1 MIPRGAAAVQ
11 QRQFACRLVRQAPN
25 WCLQFSRMG
34 DLVRNGAPQRSL
46 RDRNRGKTPAHAR
59 GMTTSL
65 TLGFPAAGGHQQPTV
80 FSRLTELAGSWDQL
94 AVGSGS
100 PTHHYAWVSAY
111 ADIASTSSDLHL
123 VVVGPPQRPVAI
135 APLIMR
141 RRGGGRLEQ
150 LGVRELHEPMDLIYR
165 SAADLTALAEARAQL
180 GLPFWLERVPAES
193 STVSVVTNVW
203 RSRGI
208 VVCRPA
214 PGCPWIALDRRWCES
229 EPPLE
234 AGRRSDLRRAQRNA
248 EKIGP
253 VSSQVLSPA
262 PRELDRLLDEVF
274 RVEAAGWK
282 GRVGQACLAV
292 ERLLIAPLRRFVW
305 SAWGPIAERAARAYV
320 AGPELADALR
330 VCRALAGRGDAATI
344 CWWDGDGEPPR
355 RVADAY
361 LAALRGLAAGSL
373 NCYLSIKAPSLGFSH
388 ELLGELVETARPSGV
403 GLHFDSLAPEG
414 ADRTWASIRAAAGR
428 GASAGCTLPA
438 RWRRSL
444 SDADHAVALGIRV
457 RVVKGQ
463 WADPEAPDRDVRSNF
478 LAVVESLAGRAGR
491 VGIAT
496 HDPELARAAL
506 ARLCAA
512 GTPCELELLYGL
524 PARTPVAIARAGGVP
539 VRFYVPY
546 GHAWLPYG
554 LSQARQHPRV
564 LWWAM
569 RDLLAGSRGT
579 GQP

>member
-1 MIPRGAAAVQ
+1 M
-11 QRQFACRLVRQAPN
+11 
-25 WCLQFSRMG
+25 
-34 DLVRNGAPQRSL
+34 
-46 RDRNRGKTPAHAR
+46 
-59 GMTTSL
+59 
-65 TLGFPAAGGHQQPTV
+65 
-80 FSRLTELAGSWDQL
+80 
-94 AVGSGS
+94 
-100 PTHHYAWVSAY
+100 
-111 ADIASTSSDLHL
+111 
-123 VVVGPPQRPVAI
+123 
-135 APLIMR
+135 
-141 RRGGGRLEQ
+141 
-150 LGVRELHEPMDLIYR
+150 
-165 SAADLTALAEARAQL
+165 
-180 GLPFWLERVPAES
+180 
-193 STVSVVTNVW
+193 
-203 RSRGI
+203 
-208 VVCRPA
+208 
-214 PGCPWIALDRRWCES
+214 
-229 EPPLE
+229 
-234 AGRRSDLRRAQRNA
+234 
-248 EKIGP
+248 
-253 VSSQVLSPA
+253 
-262 PRELDRLLDEVF
+262 
-274 RVEAAGWK
+274 
-282 GRVGQACLAV
+282 QACLAE

-414 ADRTWASIRAAAGR
+414 ADRTWALIREAAGR